1 MKKAKHIL
9 TLIIM
14 IAVFLAGAV
23 VADIL
28 NINYFSNDENR
39 VSIEQM
45 KVDIIE
51 ISEMAALQYNYE
63 DDFEYDGGSL
73 QFL

>member
-39 VSIEQM
+39 VSI
-45 KVDIIE
+45 
-51 ISEMAALQYNYE
+51 
-63 DDFEYDGGSL
+63 
-73 QFL
+73 